1 MQPYSASDP
10 TEHIRMQVY
19 GLRQLNGRVTGSK
32 DLVMNKLVRA
42 ASSSNRWSSSEN
54 NQTNAWNI
62 NFSNGN
68 FNNNNKYNSNVVRA
82 VCELDEEILVGW
94 VDAFF
99 DCCRHKMTSH
109 QCTLYRLFAEEDIPR
124 LAYEAEYRVY
134 KPTTSTCFVV
144 TRPKLR
150 EVFAAAFRDRIV
162 QHWICMRIEPLFE
175 ERFEEQGNV
184 SFNCRKGYGTTKA
197 VEKLAADMKRVSK
210 HYTQESWIG
219 KFDIRSFFM
228 SIDCQTLEDLLIPFI
243 REKYHENDIET
254 LIYLT
259 QETIRHEPQHD
270 CQRKGDLTLWDKLE
284 HHKSLFYAPP
294 LVGMPIGNLTSQ
306 LFANFY
312 MSFFDEYMN
321 EECEKRG
328 CYYTRFVDD
337 FAITGPNK
345 QDIIDLYH
353 LAALFLKEK
362 LHLHLH
368 EDKFYL
374 QEVRKGVKFVGSV
387 IKKYRIYLS
396 NRTVGSMY
404 NAIFVLDKICKRI
417 YEADEPTLLDLCDL
431 ECAVSGMNSYF
442 GFLVHCN
449 SYAIRR
455 AAFKDSKF
463 FWKIC
468 YLEGHCHV
476 VKIKYNYKLSTRLVE
491 DYGFDV

>member
-1 MQPYSASDP
+1 
-10 TEHIRMQVY
+10 MQVY
-19 GLRQLNGRVTGSK
+19 GLRVLNGRVTGSR
-32 DLVMNKLVRA
+32 DLVMNKLVHA

-54 NQTNAWNI
+54 NQTNAWNV

-68 FNNNNKYNSNVVRA
+68 FNNNNKYNSYAVRA
-82 VCELDEEILVGW
+82 VCELDKEILVGW

-99 DCCRHKMTSH
+99 DCCRHKMTGH

-124 LAYEAEYRVY
+124 LAYEAENRIY

-150 EVFAAAFRDRIV
+150 EVFAAAFRDRVV
-162 QHWICMRIEPLFE
+162 QHWICMRLEPLFE
-175 ERFEEQGNV
+175 ERFESQGNV
-184 SFNCRKGYGTTKA
+184 SFNCRKMYGTTKA
-197 VEKLAADMKRVSK
+197 VEKLSADMKYVSK
-210 HYTQESWIG
+210 HYTQPSYVG

-228 SIDCQTLEDLLIPFI
+228 SIDCQVLEDLLIPFI
-243 REKYHENDIET
+243 RENYHGDDIET
-254 LIYLT
+254 LVYLT
-259 QETIRHEPQHD
+259 QETIRHEPQSD
-270 CQRKGDLTLWDKLE
+270 CERKGDLTLWDKLE
-284 HHKSLFYAPP
+284 HHKSLFYAKPMI
-294 LVGMPIGNLTSQ
+294 GMPIGNLTSQ

-312 MSFFDEYMN
+312 MSYFDEYMN
-321 EECEKRG
+321 QECAKRN
-328 CYYTRFVDD
+328 CRYVRFVDD
-337 FAITGPNK
+337 FCITGPNK

-353 LAALFLKEK
+353 LASLFLKEK

-374 QEVRKGVKFVGSV
+374 QEVKKGVKFVGSV
-387 IKKYRIYLS
+387 IKVYRTYLS

-404 NAIFVLDKICKRI
+404 DAIHILEKICKRI
-417 YEADEPTLLDLCDL
+417 YESEEPSLLDLYDI
-431 ECAVSGMNSYF
+431 ERSVSGMNSYF

-455 AAFKDSKF
+455 AAFKDCKF
-463 FWKIC
+463 FWKVC

-476 VKIKYNYKLSTRLVE
+476 VKIKNKYKLTTRLVE